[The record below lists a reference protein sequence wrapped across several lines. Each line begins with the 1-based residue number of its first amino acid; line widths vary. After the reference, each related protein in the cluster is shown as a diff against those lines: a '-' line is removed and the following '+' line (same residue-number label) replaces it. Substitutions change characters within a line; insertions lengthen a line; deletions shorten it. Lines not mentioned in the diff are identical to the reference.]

1 MPVNLWGHYNF
12 KIDIVIH
19 MVILIKAAQLILSL
33 SILVIIHEFGHFIF
47 SKAFKC
53 RVEKFYLFFNP
64 WFSLFKFQRGE
75 TEYGV
80 GWLPLGGYVKI
91 SGMIDESMD
100 KEAMKLPPQPWEF
113 RSKPSWQRL
122 IIMIGGVL
130 FNLILAIIIYSAVL
144 FVWGDQYLPTKNVKY
159 GIAVSETGKEMGLRN
174 GDKIIS
180 VDGMEIEDFNKIV
193 PVIVLNGAKTI
204 EVLRNDET
212 LSVPVKSEII
222 PKLLKDKFVIS
233 LRIPF
238 VCKVIGF
245 GKDSP
250 ARDAGFEIGDEI
262 LSVNGSGFKFYDEF
276 SDTLTMSKGKT
287 ITILLKRGGAEKSTA
302 VKIGS
307 AGVLG
312 IQREYKIDG
321 LFEFKTIT
329 YGFFESIP
337 AGISKGYNAV
347 GNYLKQFKLLFAP
360 ETKAYESLGGFIAI
374 GNIFPSVWDWESF
387 WNLTAFLSIILA
399 VMNILPIPA
408 LDGGHVLFL
417 LFEMITGRK
426 PSDKF
431 LEYAQVVGMVILFS
445 LLLYANGNDFW
456 KWYQGKF

>member
-1 MPVNLWGHYNF
+1 
-12 KIDIVIH
+12 

-53 RVEKFYLFFNP
+53 RVEKFYLFFDP
-64 WFSLFKFQRGE
+64 WFSLFKFKKGD

-100 KEAMKLPPQPWEF
+100 KEQMKLPAEPWEF

-130 FNLILAIIIYSAVL
+130 FNLILAVILYSAVL

-180 VDGMEIEDFNKIV
+180 VDGKEVEDFNKIV
-193 PVIVLNGAKTI
+193 SVIILNDAKTI
-204 EVLRNDET
+204 EVQRNDERVV
-212 LSVPVKSEII
+212 VPIKEEII
-222 PKLLKDKFVIS
+222 AKLLKDKYIIT
-233 LRIPF
+233 LRIPY

-250 ARDAGFEIGDEI
+250 ARDAGLAIGDEV
-262 LSVNGSGFKFYDEF
+262 LALNGSTFKYYDEF
-276 SDTLTMSKGKT
+276 ADSLATSKGKT
-287 ITILLKRGGAEKSTA
+287 ISVLVKRGGEEKTLP
-302 VKIGS
+302 VKIGES
-307 AGVLG
+307 GMLG
-312 IQREYKIDG
+312 IQREYNIEG
-321 LFEFKTIT
+321 IFEFKTIT
-329 YGFFESIP
+329 YGFLESIP
-337 AGISKGYNAV
+337 AGVSKGYHAV

-360 ETKAYESLGGFIAI
+360 ETKAYESLGGFMAI
-374 GNIFPSVWDWESF
+374 GNIFPSIWDWESF

-408 LDGGHVLFL
+408 LDGGHVMFL
-417 LFEMITGRK
+417 LFEIITGRK

-431 LEYAQVVGMVILFS
+431 LEYAQIVGMVILFS